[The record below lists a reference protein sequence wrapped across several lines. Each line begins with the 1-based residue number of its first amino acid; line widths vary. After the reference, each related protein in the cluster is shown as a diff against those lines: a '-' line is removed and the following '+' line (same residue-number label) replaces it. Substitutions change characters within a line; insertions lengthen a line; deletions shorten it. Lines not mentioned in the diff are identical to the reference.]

1 MSERARG
8 ALSGGKVLDVD
19 TATDQ
24 VQIRRPDGTVITI
37 GPAYPKRQAEKKT
50 STKAIDRTFSRIE
63 GAKLSLF
70 YLMEKALS
78 DFPDLLPSDPGFFPS
93 IKTSSPFSSGDAVSL
108 LRRHEYSVERTTD
121 EVIDDFLELSGT
133 LGDVSA
139 SSKGIIANLLNPL
152 VYELYIETTEVSP
165 KKTK

>member
-1 MSERARG
+1 MVEAESLRRVTSVDERGVVRG
-8 ALSGGKVLDVD
+8 VTEAGEAVAIPTKKVEGEDRVS
-19 TATDQ
+19 A
-24 VQIRRPDGTVITI
+24 
-37 GPAYPKRQAEKKT
+37 AKR
-50 STKAIDRTFSRIE
+50 
-63 GAKLSLF
+63 SLF
-70 YLMEKALS
+70 PLFEEAFL
-78 DFPDLLPSDPGFFPS
+78 DFPRLLPPEPGFF
-93 IKTSSPFSSGDAVSL
+93 TSVTQASPYTKEEAVNI
-108 LRRHEYSVERTTD
+108 LRRHKYSVRRTTK